1 MDKELHHTRGALH
14 MEAFTDAQ
22 MWGFSEQTA
31 DERLNKRDQRTSSLH
46 FFYGLGSLKA
56 QLTHQKP
63 VTPCCVYHTQIA
75 MCSCSVG
82 VISNPNVVQ
91 CRSEE

>member
-14 MEAFTDAQ
+14 METFTDAQ

-63 VTPCCVYHTQIA
+63 VTAA
-75 MCSCSVG
+75 MLCLSYTD
-82 VISNPNVVQ
+82 SNVLVL
-91 CRSEE
+91 CRCDKQS

>member
-1 MDKELHHTRGALH
+1 

-63 VTPCCVYHTQIA
+63 
-75 MCSCSVG
+75 
-82 VISNPNVVQ
+82 
-91 CRSEE
+91 